1 MDVPSCS
8 YVKSLRLSI
17 DPLNTLQSNVFLND
31 HDDFFLTFD
40 ESPTRFVQ
48 NHIDLM
54 NDSLFLRNQKV
65 LAVGAYSQDGNFNV
79 LGYVIASGN
88 NWEDVL
94 SDVQKVLRQYEMVR
108 ILRKAAG

>member
-1 MDVPSCS
+1 MI
-8 YVKSLRLSI
+8 R
-17 DPLNTLQSNVFLND
+17 
-31 HDDFFLTFD
+31 FFF
-40 ESPTRFVQ
+40 
-48 NHIDLM
+48 
-54 NDSLFLRNQKV
+54 RNQKV

-88 NWEDVL
+88 KGEDVL